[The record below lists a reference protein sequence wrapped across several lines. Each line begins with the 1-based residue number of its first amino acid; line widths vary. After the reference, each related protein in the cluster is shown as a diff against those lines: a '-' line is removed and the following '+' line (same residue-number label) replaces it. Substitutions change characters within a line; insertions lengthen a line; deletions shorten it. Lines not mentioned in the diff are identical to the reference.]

1 MRHSK
6 TVKRLVPGDKL
17 YNNKLVTKL
26 INQVMNDGKKT
37 IAEKVVYNALD
48 IVGKKM
54 NENPVEVY
62 ERALQAVGPK
72 VEVKARR
79 VGGASYQIP
88 QEVRGERKVALA
100 IRWIVEAANKRP
112 NKEFHTF
119 AEKLSTELMDVLEGK
134 GDAVKKRD
142 NMVRQADANKAFGH
156 FSRF

>member
-1 MRHSK
+1 MRHAK
-6 TVKRLVPGDKL
+6 TVKRQVLGDKL

-37 IAEKVVYNALD
+37 VAEKIVYDAFDL
-48 IVGKKM
+48 VGKKM

-62 ERALQAVGPK
+62 ERALQTVGPK

-100 IRWIVEAANKRP
+100 IRWIAEAANKRP

-119 AEKLSTELMDVLEGK
+119 AEKLSAELMDVLEGK
-134 GDAVKKRD
+134 GDAIKKRD
-142 NMVRQADANKAFGH
+142 NMVRQADANKAFCH
-156 FSRF
+156 FRW

>member
-1 MRHSK
+1 MRHAK
-6 TVKRLVPGDKL
+6 TQKRQVSGDKL

-26 INQVMNDGKKT
+26 INQVMKDGKKT
-37 IAEKVVYNALD
+37 VAEKIVYAAFD

-62 ERALQAVGPK
+62 ERALQTVGPK

-88 QEVRGERKVALA
+88 QEVRGERKLALA

-119 AEKLSTELMDVLEGK
+119 AEKLSSELMDALEGR
-134 GDAVKKRD
+134 GDAIKKRD
-142 NMVRQADANKAFGH
+142 NMVRQAEANKAFGH
-156 FSRF
+156 FRW